1 MGVGNLNTEGGV
13 FDDDKLKTPWVAY
26 RTRDGKRTYYY
37 NKSTGKTS
45 WEQPRLFKKGA
56 VTSKS
61 KAAATADS
69 TARPLSLRW

>member
-1 MGVGNLNTEGGV
+1 M

-37 NKSTGKTS
+37 NKRTGKTS

-56 VTSKS
+56 VASATKS
-61 KAAATADS
+61 PASASRTATTEDS